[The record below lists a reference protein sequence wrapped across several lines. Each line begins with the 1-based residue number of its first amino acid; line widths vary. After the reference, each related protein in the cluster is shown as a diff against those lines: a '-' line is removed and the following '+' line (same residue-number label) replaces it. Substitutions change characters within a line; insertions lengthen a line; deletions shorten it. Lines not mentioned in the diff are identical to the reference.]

1 MVPDEG
7 AAEKERKV
15 REFVMGMTPEERMLI
30 TLRDEL
36 YGGGWEEMQT
46 DLEERLAGRPYVFKL
61 ASRIEDDL
69 TRIRR
74 MRAVEDENDVNLTDY
89 LYPDGGTLPTV
100 GFRR

>member
-1 MVPDEG
+1 MVPGDVST
-7 AAEKERKV
+7 EREQKI
-15 REFVMGMTPEERMLI
+15 REFVAGMTPEEKMLI

-36 YGGGWEEMQT
+36 YGGRWDEMQT

-74 MRAVEDENDVNLTDY
+74 MRAIEDENGFNLKDY
-89 LYPDGGTLPTV
+89 V
-100 GFRR
+100 

>member
-1 MVPDEG
+1 MIPDGSSTES
-7 AAEKERKV
+7 KDKI
-15 REFVMGMTPEERMLI
+15 REFVSHMTPEEKMLI

-36 YGGGWEEMQT
+36 YGGQWDEMQT

-74 MRAVEDENDVNLTDY
+74 MRTFEDENNFNLKDY
-89 LYPDGGTLPTV
+89 I
-100 GFRR
+100 